1 MVRRLRVDLVCLI
14 ETRVKVEKV
23 DKITEAMLPEWG
35 ICSNYEFNPL
45 GRIWVCWN
53 KEALD
58 IAVLSKSE
66 QDISCRIE
74 DLKMGKVWFN
84 LHLRAN
90 KGADRRRL
98 WDRLRMVKNQVGQEP
113 WLLGGDFN
121 VVLSVEEKW
130 GMIDL
135 TLMRKILKSVLEI
148 LKLRI

>member
-1 MVRRLRVDLVCLI
+1 MKFLVWNVRGLNDLSKQREVRNMVRRLRVDVVCLI

-35 ICSNYEFNPL
+35 IFSNYEFNPL

-74 DLKMGKVWFN
+74 DLKMGKVWCQSFIYG
-84 LHLRAN
+84 LTKVLI
-90 KGADRRRL
+90 
-98 WDRLRMVKNQVGQEP
+98 
-113 WLLGGDFN
+113 GD
-121 VVLSVEEKW
+121 VC
-130 GMIDL
+130 GID
-135 TLMRKILKSVLEI
+135 
-148 LKLRI
+148 